1 MTACTSGSRY
11 WGTVVVFL
19 LAATAALAQSS
30 GGRSSSSEFGP
41 NVRSYLEY
49 LRQEEEVVDDRQSRP
64 EIRRDY
70 YLRNMN
76 RIRALREVALKIA
89 RSSGNDYIP
98 ELEAV
103 APDELH
109 TLFETPPEL
118 AKVKVGDVLKNTF
131 RFLGKVQTG
140 QLFYV
145 FARLDPYEQAE
156 YIEEEKHNRPAD
168 GLAGAVTNAPPAEEK
183 PDKSP

>member
-1 MTACTSGSRY
+1 MAGSNSVTRT
-11 WGTVVVFL
+11 WGTVAVFFL
-19 LAATAALAQSS
+19 LVTAGVAQTQRGSTS
-30 GGRSSSSEFGP
+30 TDNFGP

-89 RSSGNDYIP
+89 RSSDNDYMP

-109 TLFETPPEL
+109 TLFETPPDL
-118 AKVKVGDVLKNTF
+118 SKVKTGDVLNNTF
-131 RFLGKVQTG
+131 RFLGKVRTG
-140 QLFYV
+140 RVFFI

-156 YIEEEKHNRPAD
+156 YLEREKRAKAD
-168 GLAGAVTNAPPAEEK
+168 GVAGTGHDAPPAENK
-183 PDKSP
+183 ADQSP

>member
-1 MTACTSGSRY
+1 MNSSTAVCRF
-11 WGTVVVFL
+11 WGALGVL
-19 LAATAALAQSS
+19 LVTASFVAAQRTTTYSKD
-30 GGRSSSSEFGP
+30 EFGP

-64 EIRRDY
+64 EIRREY

-89 RSSGNDYIP
+89 RSSGNDYLP

-109 TLFETPPEL
+109 TLFDEPPVL
-118 AKVKVGDVLKNTF
+118 AKVKVGDVLNNTF
-131 RFLGKVQTG
+131 RYLGKVRTG
-140 QLFYV
+140 LTFYI

-156 YIEEEKHNRPAD
+156 FLKRRQPAD
-168 GLAGAVTNAPPAEEK
+168 GLAGSVTSAPPTEEK
-183 PDKSP
+183 PDKTP

>member
-1 MTACTSGSRY
+1 MTGSNSVSRA
-11 WGTVVVFL
+11 WGTLAVFFFL
-19 LAATAALAQSS
+19 GTLGLVQAQQDRNA
-30 GGRSSSSEFGP
+30 GDNFGP

-64 EIRRDY
+64 EIRREY

-76 RIRALREVALKIA
+76 RIKALREVALRIA
-89 RSSGNDYIP
+89 RSSANDYMP

-109 TLFETPPEL
+109 TLFETPPDL
-118 AKVKVGDVLKNTF
+118 SKVKTGDVLNNTF
-131 RFLGKVQTG
+131 RFLGKVRTG
-140 QLFYV
+140 RVFFI

-156 YIEEEKHNRPAD
+156 YLESEKRSKAD
-168 GLAGAVTNAPPAEEK
+168 GIAGAANDAPPAQNK
-183 PDKSP
+183 PAQSP

>member
-1 MTACTSGSRY
+1 MVA
-11 WGTVVVFL
+11 VFL
-19 LAATAALAQSS
+19 LAATAVLAQTHRTNNSADQ
-30 GGRSSSSEFGP
+30 FGP

-118 AKVKVGDVLKNTF
+118 SKVKIGDVLNNTF
-131 RFLGKVQTG
+131 RFMGKVRTG
-140 QLFYV
+140 QTFFV

-156 YIEEEKHNRPAD
+156 FVEREKKRKTVD
-168 GLAGAVTNAPPAEEK
+168 GVAGAVPSTAPTDEK
-183 PDKSP
+183 PNQSP